1 MFFVDTHTHIYTEE
15 FDTDRNEVVDQAI
28 AAGVRYMLMPNVDK
42 QTIGPMM
49 QLNRQFPLNCLPMM
63 GLHPTSVKENPQAE
77 LDEVAEWFEKE
88 SFIAVGE
95 TGIDLYWDTT
105 YFEQQKQAFRFQIE
119 LALKHDL
126 PLIIH
131 SRKSLE
137 EIFQVLLPYQ
147 GTKLKGVFHCYP
159 GDVVQA
165 EKALEMGFYLGIG
178 GVVSYKNSE
187 MAKVVEAIGLEHI
200 ILETDAP
207 YLPPVP
213 HRGKRNQ
220 PSYIPLIAA
229 KIAEIKKTSIS
240 EVAEKTTNN
249 ACRLFNLKQ

>member
-1 MFFVDTHTHIYTEE
+1 MFFVDTHTHIYLEE
-15 FDTDRNEVVDQAI
+15 FDTDRNEVIDQAI
-28 AAGVRYMLMPNVDK
+28 AAGVRYMLMPNVDS
-42 QTIGPMM
+42 QTIAPMM
-49 QLNRQFPLNCLPMM
+49 QLNRQFPMNCLPMM
-63 GLHPTSVKENPQAE
+63 GLHPTSVKENPQAALE
-77 LDEVAEWFEKE
+77 EVAEWFDKE

-126 PLIIH
+126 PLVIH

-137 EIFQVLLPYQ
+137 EIFQVLLPYK

-159 GDVVQA
+159 GDLVQA
-165 EKALEMGFYLGIG
+165 EKIIEMGFYLGIG

-229 KIAEIKKTSIS
+229 KIAEIKKTGIS
-240 EVAEKTTNN
+240 EVAEKTTSN
-249 ACRLFNLKQ
+249 ACQLFNLKQ

>member
-1 MFFVDTHTHIYTEE
+1 
-15 FDTDRNEVVDQAI
+15 
-28 AAGVRYMLMPNVDK
+28 
-42 QTIGPMM
+42 
-49 QLNRQFPLNCLPMM
+49 
-63 GLHPTSVKENPQAE
+63 
-77 LDEVAEWFEKE
+77 
-88 SFIAVGE
+88 
-95 TGIDLYWDTT
+95 
-105 YFEQQKQAFRFQIE
+105 
-119 LALKHDL
+119 
-126 PLIIH
+126 
-131 SRKSLE
+131 
-137 EIFQVLLPYQ
+137 
-147 GTKLKGVFHCYP
+147 VFHCYP

-165 EKALEMGFYLGIG
+165 EKVLGMGFYLGIG

-249 ACRLFNLKQ
+249 ACQLFNLKQ